1 MKKTFLKTF
10 VAIMLTLG
18 LSPKANSAV
27 TVNDIKNLLEK
38 YCYPLSADCGTG
50 YEPIY
55 DSQKSSCTCPNLT
68 HTYYSSKDRRCQ
80 PKCPA
85 GYKLKAVTKCP
96 GGSFKL
102 EVK

>member
-10 VAIMLTLG
+10 VAIMLALG

-27 TVNDIKNLLEK
+27 TVDDIKNLLGK
-38 YCYPLSADCGTG
+38 YCYPLSADCNTG

-55 DSQKSSCTCPNLT
+55 DSQKSSCTCRNLT

-96 GGSFKL
+96 GGSFKF